1 MDISN
6 PLAPSLAQSVAVT
19 RQQSTDKSR
28 QVRKAQI
35 VRKDVGAASD
45 EFEHQVESSEELAP
59 IHDEQK
65 KPGGKKS
72 KQRKPAPNQPPEEPQ
87 HIDVTG

>member
-19 RQQSTDKSR
+19 RQQSTDKSH
-28 QVRKAQI
+28 QVRKAQL
-35 VRKDVGAASD
+35 VRKDAGAASD
-45 EFEHQVESSEELAP
+45 QFEHQVESSEELAA

-65 KPGGKKS
+65 KSGGKKS
-72 KQRKPAPNQPPEEPQ
+72 KQRKPSTAQSTEQPE